1 MALSDVISWTA
12 ESNPSTHAVANGCS
26 AISKKV
32 VNLLNKYISFKS
44 IQQWLEDTGT
54 LVSYDSQDR
63 SCVLTPSP
71 EPVKVGTHDGISNS
85 GSNLVL

>member
-1 MALSDVISWTA
+1 MDSGIKSVHACSSQRVFCHLKEARELTYST
-12 ESNPSTHAVANGCS
+12 NTYPS
-26 AISKKV
+26 
-32 VNLLNKYISFKS
+32 KS

-63 SCVLTPSP
+63 SCMLTPSP